1 MSKLPTGFYPSFNLV
16 WIAAGGVFRT
26 ENVWAI
32 GTSETPNRSWSTNDF
47 KMFFANRRDCE
58 IAIQSLDEAGIVD
71 DEGIMKLTDDEL
83 KQICCRDLLW

>member
-1 MSKLPTGFYPSFNLV
+1 MSNLPSGFFPSFNRTWV
-16 WIAAGGVFRT
+16 ASGGMFRT

-32 GTSETPNRSWSTNDF
+32 GMSARHDRSWSTNDF

-58 IAIQSLDEAGIVD
+58 IAIQSLANAGIVD

-83 KQICCRDLLW
+83 KKICCRDLLW